1 LSQAS
6 GLLTSITLQI
16 VLVSQSTR
24 HLGSFNALK
33 MTVRKDTVTM
43 SGEQILEDANP
54 YKEKELR
61 RYLPV
66 DVLVNTSLTSIRSRS
81 LTIQD
86 KEHAEALVIDTEARR
101 RAS

>member
-1 LSQAS
+1 M
-6 GLLTSITLQI
+6 LTSITLQI

-24 HLGSFNALK
+24 RLGSFNALK
-33 MTVRKDTVTM
+33 TAVRKDTVTM

-61 RYLPV
+61 RCLPA
-66 DVLVNTSLTSIRSRS
+66 DFLVNTSLNSIRSRG

-86 KEHAEALVIDTEARR
+86 KEHVEALVINTKAR
-101 RAS
+101 